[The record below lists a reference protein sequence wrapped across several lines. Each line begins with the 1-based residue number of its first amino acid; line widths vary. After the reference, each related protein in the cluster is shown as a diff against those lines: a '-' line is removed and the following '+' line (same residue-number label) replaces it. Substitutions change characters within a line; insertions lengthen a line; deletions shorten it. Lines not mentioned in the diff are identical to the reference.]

1 MIVDPKL
8 HLSLD
13 FFNPKKGQAQAGTSC
28 GKELGRCFQ
37 LVWRSRARSRRLR
50 CSLLSCTGV
59 SPIARLGG
67 EREESFVCIIYVS
80 NSDSLSIQ
88 SIQLVPIL
96 SKSIPLRVTL
106 IETALNLVGLACVGG
121 HIKVFSS
128 MNVWMYQCM
137 SVCMSA
143 CLDVCM
149 SACLHFCRSVGLCV
163 CMDVW
168 IDASMHACMHTFM
181 HVCMYMY
188 VCKCMFI
195 VIYIYI
201 YCIYILCIYIYYCM
215 YIYIS

>member
-8 HLSLD
+8 HLSLA

-59 SPIARLGG
+59 SPFERLGG
-67 EREESFVCIIYVS
+67 ERKESYVCIIYVS

-96 SKSIPLRVTL
+96 SKSIPLCVTL

-128 MNVWMYQCM
+128 MNVWMYECINVCM
-137 SVCMSA
+137 SVCLYV
-143 CLDVCM
+143 CLYVCM
-149 SACLHFCRSVGLCV
+149 SGCMHVWMYACLHVCISVGL
-163 CMDVW
+163 
-168 IDASMHACMHTFM
+168 
-181 HVCMYMY
+181 
-188 VCKCMFI
+188 
-195 VIYIYI
+195 
-201 YCIYILCIYIYYCM
+201 
-215 YIYIS
+215 